1 MAAKDEVLAPE
12 TVAEAAQAN
21 WLFERLPEWVMDTL
35 SSEQKEAIHEAVE
48 NPSWKRPP
56 VNIRFTVPFF
66 KNKFYVTVVGGEEN
80 RNAERRAHER
90 HKNPLRTVAN
100 VFFFIGLGTL
110 FYMLAAFLLALQSA
124 VVSILPSTVI

>member
-35 SSEQKEAIHEAVE
+35 SNEQKEAIHEAVE
-48 NPSWKRPP
+48 NPSWKCPP

-66 KNKFYVTVVGGEEN
+66 KSKFYVTVVGGEEK

-90 HKNPLRTVAN
+90 HNSPLRTVAN

-110 FYMLAAFLLALQSA
+110 FYMLAVFLLAMQSA
-124 VVSILPSTVI
+124 IIEF